1 MHLVFFESDSSVTL
15 SLSSLSFS
23 FPRLSIHSCNQNNVP
38 RQMPMSPGVDG
49 EERRAEEHGD
59 EEKKGQKRRRR
70 WPLRGTHGF
79 EILVSSTAVS
89 NASKATQRGEEAVER
104 VHVRTETRKRGQK
117 RECTGAPRKAFAHP
131 GTPTFSRAKGRKKNG
146 PQAISQLL
154 LKSKVERKKTKVF
167 LFFLPRTTSLAP
179 PALSLRVASRATP
192 FCLRTVSKPE
202 ARRVVSSS
210 PLAAA
215 AAALPSSSSSTD
227 VDPDAT
233 KKKTK
238 MTSLPLPPTASGTLG
253 ASHPSH
259 ARDWENPA
267 VTERN
272 RWGRADDR
280 GGAGKG
286 QGGFFIHLS
295 ELMAFVCPVDRS
307 ISWPQC
313 SPSPPPSLA
322 PSRRRSSL

>member
-1 MHLVFFESDSSVTL
+1 
-15 SLSSLSFS
+15 
-23 FPRLSIHSCNQNNVP
+23 
-38 RQMPMSPGVDG
+38 MPMSPGVDG

-192 FCLRTVSKPE
+192 FCLRLSKPE
-202 ARRVVSSS
+202 ARRVVSSLLF
-210 PLAAA
+210 P
-215 AAALPSSSSSTD
+215 AALPSSLSSSTD
-227 VDPDAT
+227 VDPDEDAT
-233 KKKTK
+233 KKKKT
-238 MTSLPLPPTASGTLG
+238 MTSLPLPPTASGKLG

-272 RWGRADDR
+272 R
-280 GGAGKG
+280 
-286 QGGFFIHLS
+286 
-295 ELMAFVCPVDRS
+295 
-307 ISWPQC
+307 
-313 SPSPPPSLA
+313 
-322 PSRRRSSL
+322 